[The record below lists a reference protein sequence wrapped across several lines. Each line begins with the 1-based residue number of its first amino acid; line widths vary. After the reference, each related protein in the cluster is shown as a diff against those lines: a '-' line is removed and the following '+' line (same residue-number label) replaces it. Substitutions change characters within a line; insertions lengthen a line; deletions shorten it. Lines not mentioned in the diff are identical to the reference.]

1 MLSILSEYHEMA
13 TENWGFAVYLGAVYQ
28 GFAAATVNTYL
39 LNIVIVVKEMFWQGD
54 VVTFYE
60 VVEYVSG
67 LGKEPECGEELFH

>member
-13 TENWGFAVYLGAVYQ
+13 AENWGVCGIPGCSVS
-28 GFAAATVNTYL
+28 GVCCCNTYF